1 MSGVFISYSH
11 KDRPFVERLAVGL
24 KAKGLNLWYDQW
36 ELKIGDSLVDKINY
50 GIKSQDFLITVLSK
64 SSVKSEWV
72 RRELNAA
79 LIKELQERRVV
90 ILPIVIEDCD
100 IPPLLSDKVYADFRG
115 SYLSGLNKLLDA
127 FPGHLFP
134 SGIDV
139 PSRKALS
146 SSVHLENVIT
156 TNVLGRIVKP

>member
-11 KDRPFVERLAVGL
+11 KDRPFVERLAIDL

-36 ELKIGDSLVDKINY
+36 ELKVGDSLVDKINY
-50 GIKSQDFLITVLSK
+50 GIKSQDFLIIVLSK

-90 ILPIVIEDCD
+90 IFPIVIEDCD

-127 FPGHLFP
+127 FPSHLFP

-146 SSVHLENVIT
+146 SSVYLENVIT
-156 TNVLGRIVKP
+156 TNVSDRIVKP

>member
-11 KDRPFVERLAVGL
+11 KDRPFVERLAIDL

-36 ELKIGDSLVDKINY
+36 ELKVGDSLVDKINY
-50 GIKSQDFLITVLSK
+50 GIKSQDFLIIVLSK

-90 ILPIVIEDCD
+90 ILPTVIEDCD

-127 FPGHLFP
+127 FPSHLFP

-146 SSVHLENVIT
+146 SSVYLENVIT
-156 TNVLGRIVKP
+156 TNVSDRIVKP

>member
-11 KDRPFVERLAVGL
+11 KDRPFVERLAIDL

-36 ELKIGDSLVDKINY
+36 ELKVGDSLVDKINY

-139 PSRKALS
+139 PSRKALP
-146 SSVHLENVIT
+146 SSVYLENVIT
-156 TNVLGRIVKP
+156 TNVSDRIVKP